1 MRLAGSLVFDAGALI
16 ELVFSTP
23 AGSRLM
29 EQMIEGEI
37 EVHATEVA
45 VVELGYI
52 LCRRV
57 GREEAKKRIDKLLAS
72 GYVAVE
78 DTSPLMDAA
87 SAYKCERAISLPDC
101 FSLALA
107 GRLSVPVLFA
117 TREKEL
123 VKEMERRPFDVEI
136 LFLRDAVRS

>member
-29 EQMIEGEI
+29 ELMIDGKI

-45 VVELGYI
+45 MVELGYI

-57 GREEAKKRIDKLLAS
+57 GKEEAKKRIDKLLAS
-72 GYVAVE
+72 GYITVE
-78 DTSPLMDAA
+78 STSPLMDAA
-87 SAYKCERAISLPDC
+87 SEYKCERAISLPDC

-107 GRLSVPVLFA
+107 RRLSIPVLFA

-123 VKEMERRPFDVEI
+123 VKEMEKRPFDVEI
-136 LFLRDAVRS
+136 IFLEDTIQP